1 MEQIFEQEVE
11 RQNVEDWMREL
22 FGTPEQETA
31 QAAEQPRQSSEKEEG
46 KRSLEEEVE
55 ALRAQL
61 ALMQLNALVER
72 VKAEFYAE
80 KPHLREFSDI
90 IEKLASARIQEIFAS
105 GKQLDSWE
113 KVPAFIKG
121 VLNEVGK
128 SLEERLGLGKKTSA
142 SELVGIPPAGV
153 TPAGGGAAEEDE
165 YSKYPGVE
173 FPLGRSMAVRVVS
186 EEDLWKWRRDT
197 AKKYVEDRM
206 KELKK
211 RQQGWVEGYRR

>member
-1 MEQIFEQEVE
+1 MEQIFEEGVE
-11 RQNVEDWMREL
+11 RQSVEDWMREL
-22 FGTPEQETA
+22 FGASEQETA
-31 QAAEQPRQSSEKEEG
+31 QTAEQQHGSSEKEEE
-46 KRSLEEEVE
+46 KANLEEEVR
-55 ALRAQL
+55 ALQAQL
-61 ALMQLNALVER
+61 AMMQLNAIVER

-80 KPHLREFSDI
+80 KPHLRDFADI
-90 IEKLASARIQEIFAS
+90 LEKLASARIQEIVAS
-105 GKQLDSWE
+105 GKQLDSWD

-128 SLEERLGLGKKTSA
+128 SLEERLGLAKKTSA

-153 TPAGGGAAEEDE
+153 SPAGAGAEDEGE

-173 FPLGRSMAVRVVS
+173 FPLGKNMTVRVVS
-186 EEDLWKWRRDT
+186 DEDLWRWRRDT
-197 AKKYVEDRM
+197 ARKYVEERM